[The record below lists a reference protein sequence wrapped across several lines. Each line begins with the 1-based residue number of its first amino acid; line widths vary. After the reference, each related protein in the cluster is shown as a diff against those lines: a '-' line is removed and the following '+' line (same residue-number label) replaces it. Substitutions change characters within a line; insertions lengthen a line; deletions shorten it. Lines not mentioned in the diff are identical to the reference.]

1 MDVFGS
7 AEAPGSRDIQRDITS
22 SRALTSEDICFGMLK
37 DVQIQLNYGQNTTS
51 IVHLSSENNAQFAT
65 LQLLFSEDRCDVFAH
80 GVPIATM
87 GTKIYLALK
96 SLSSSELLSYRGVVP
111 KSELHQKLALVAR
124 TSQGHSS
131 RTRCTIGLI
140 IIGPRS
146 VKDTLARELSR
157 YRLFLQHPMPMP
169 NDLIYENPQYLSM
182 VTSSFPNGAILPPIA
197 KNTLDQGLCK
207 QDATDLES
215 ATIEAVLDSLPR
227 HDYIKMV
234 KIDERIKTPLLSHQK
249 DAVNFMAYRES
260 TGKPTNTLWRAEGVT
275 AEAPL
280 YKHIITGSSSS
291 KPIDI
296 LGGVLGDG
304 MGLGKTL
311 SMIAC
316 IISSLSAA
324 EIFKNDSI
332 EASSQGTTSRAA
344 VSSTLVIVPSV
355 LLLDAWIDEIKRHVV
370 PGTLSFYKYHGTNR
384 NLPSSSPLP
393 YHIVLSTYDTV
404 TADYSRG
411 GGVLTCFHWYRLVLD
426 EAHEIR
432 NSATKRF
439 KALNN
444 ISASIRW
451 CITGTPV
458 QNSLKDLSSLI
469 TFLRVPLLGDP
480 ARFRR
485 YIERRPET
493 VSGSSKPNYRN
504 LRYLLES
511 ICLRRCT
518 SSILSSLGVSFI
530 EHQPCLSE
538 HERKEYNELSML
550 CDRYIKAA
558 VSGESANGGN
568 NSILV
573 VIMRLRMF
581 CDTGRLG
588 SKDKFFNDIEEG
600 LLRPDEVISL
610 LQQCG
615 EAVCTTCKK
624 EVLFSDAATM
634 PGKERDP
641 ASHRLECQDCVQRSC
656 DTRNSTNSQVELK
669 VLKSLVGVGTLC
681 GEQTEHD
688 NRTSYPSKIR
698 FLVEDIQK
706 YSNEEKSIVFSFW
719 RRSLDLIEKLLNE
732 QGIHFGRVD
741 GTVPPSKRQEMLANF
756 RDNPSVRVLLM
767 TIGTG
772 AVGLNNLTA
781 ASRVHILEPQW
792 NPSIEDQAIGRVARL
807 GQDKKITVV
816 RYVVKNTI
824 EESIQT
830 RQLQKLQLALK
841 SGLKTPSR
849 DLSERERQAEDL
861 KALRKI
867 IESTI
872 YNPESSR

>member
-1 MDVFGS
+1 MNVFGS

-22 SRALTSEDICFGMLK
+22 SRASTSEDICFGMLK
-37 DVQIQLNYGQNTTS
+37 D
-51 IVHLSSENNAQFAT
+51 NNAQFAT

-96 SLSSSELLSYRGVVP
+96 SLSSGELFSYRGVVP
-111 KSELHQKLALVAR
+111 KSEFHQKLALVAR

-131 RTRCTIGLI
+131 RTCCNIALI

-146 VKDTLARELSR
+146 LKDTLARELSR
-157 YRLFLQHPMPMP
+157 YRLFLQHPIPMP

-182 VTSSFPNGAILPPIA
+182 VTSSFGNGVILPPIA
-197 KNTLDQGLCK
+197 LNILDQGSRK
-207 QDATDLES
+207 QGAIDPES

-227 HDYIKMV
+227 H
-234 KIDERIKTPLLSHQK
+234 QK
-249 DAVNFMAYRES
+249 DAVNFMANRES
-260 TGKPTNTLWRAEGVT
+260 TEKPTNTLWKAEGVT

-280 YKHIITGSSSS
+280 YKHIITGSSSP

-332 EASSQGTTSRAA
+332 EASSQGITSRAA

-370 PGTLSFYKYHGTNR
+370 PGTLSFYKYHGPNR
-384 NLPSSSPLP
+384 NLPSSPPLP

-411 GGVLTCFHWYRLVLD
+411 K
-426 EAHEIR
+426 AHEIR

-444 ISASIRW
+444 LSASIRW

-458 QNSLKDLSSLI
+458 QDSLKDLSSLI

-480 ARFRR
+480 AKFRK
-485 YIERRPET
+485 YIEGRPET
-493 VSGSSKPNYRN
+493 VSGNSKPNYRN

-530 EHQPCLSE
+530 KHRPCLSE
-538 HERKEYNELSML
+538 HERKGYNELSML
-550 CDRYIKAA
+550 CDRYIKAE

-581 CDTGRLG
+581 CDTGHLD
-588 SKDKFFNDIEEG
+588 SKDKLFNDTEGG

-615 EAVCTTCKK
+615 EAVCTSCKK
-624 EVLFSDAATM
+624 EVLFSDAATL
-634 PGKERDP
+634 PGKGRDP
-641 ASHRLECQDCVQRSC
+641 ASHRLKCRDCVQRSS
-656 DTRNSTNSQVELK
+656 DMRYSTNLQVELK
-669 VLKSLVGVGTLC
+669 VLKSLVGVETLR

-688 NRTSYPSKIR
+688 NRTSYPSKIKC
-698 FLVEDIQK
+698 LVEDIQK
-706 YSNEEKSIVFSFW
+706 NSSEEKSIVFSFW

-732 QGIHFGRVD
+732 QGIHFGRAD
-741 GTVPPSKRQEMLANF
+741 GTVHPSKRQEMLTDF

-772 AVGLNNLTA
+772 AVG
-781 ASRVHILEPQW
+781 
-792 NPSIEDQAIGRVARL
+792 
-807 GQDKKITVV
+807 
-816 RYVVKNTI
+816 
-824 EESIQT
+824 
-830 RQLQKLQLALK
+830 
-841 SGLKTPSR
+841 
-849 DLSERERQAEDL
+849 
-861 KALRKI
+861 
-867 IESTI
+867 
-872 YNPESSR
+872 